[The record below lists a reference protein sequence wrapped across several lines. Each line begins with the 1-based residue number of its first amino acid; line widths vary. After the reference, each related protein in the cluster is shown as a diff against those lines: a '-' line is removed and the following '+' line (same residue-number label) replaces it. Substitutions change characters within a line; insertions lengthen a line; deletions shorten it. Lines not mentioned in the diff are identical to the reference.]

1 MKKAILLTIALVF
14 AFGLSGCSYNE
25 LTAKQQR
32 VKSQWAGVETQLQR
46 RGDLI
51 NNLAEAAKMAGV
63 QEQEVFGKIA
73 EARSKLLNAQ
83 QVQPQ
88 GADGDKTPEQ
98 KQAVLEANNN
108 LGSALGRLLVL
119 QEAYPVLRSNE
130 NFLKLQDELAGTENR
145 IAVSRIDYNKSVED
159 YNTTRN
165 SFPTVL
171 TASLLGFKEEPYF
184 KADEASKEA
193 PKLDADSLRRK
204 EAPPQQPA
212 QPAPATNTAP
222 AANTAP
228 TR

>member
-1 MKKAILLTIALVF
+1 MRRAILLTIAFVF

-25 LTAKQQR
+25 LTAKQQK
-32 VKSQWAGVETQLQR
+32 VKSGWAGVETQLQR

-83 QVQPQ
+83 QQQPA
-88 GADGDKTPEQ
+88 GTEGDKTPEQ
-98 KQAVLEANNN
+98 KQAILEANNG

-119 QEAYPVLRSNE
+119 QEAYPQLRSNE

-145 IAVSRIDYNKSVED
+145 ISVSRIDYNKSVED

-193 PKLDADSLRRK
+193 PKLDADSLRK
-204 EAPPQQPA
+204 KDAPA
-212 QPAPATNTAP
+212 QQTAP
-222 AANTAP
+222 AANTS
-228 TR
+228 TNR

>member
-1 MKKAILLTIALVF
+1 MKRAILLTIALFF

-25 LTAKQQR
+25 LTAKQQK
-32 VKSQWAGVETQLQR
+32 VKSSWAGVETQLQR

-51 NNLAEAAKMAGV
+51 SNLSEAAKMAGV

-83 QVQPQ
+83 QAQPQ
-88 GADGDKTPEQ
+88 GSDGDKTPEQ
-98 KQAVLEANNN
+98 KQAVLEANNG
-108 LGSALGRLLVL
+108 LGAALGRLLVL
-119 QEAYPVLRSNE
+119 QENYPVLRSNE

-145 IAVSRIDYNKSVED
+145 ISVSRIDYNKAVED

-184 KADEASKEA
+184 KADEASKEV
-193 PKLDADSLRRK
+193 PKIDADSLRKK
-204 EAPPQQPA
+204 EAPP
-212 QPAPATNTAP
+212 QPAPATNTATT
-222 AANTAP
+222 NSNK
-228 TR
+228 